1 MPAPGGEEGE
11 GWGRTVRAGLPSV
24 CVWGG
29 LNGPPPNSVT
39 QKPASLSRPILGGPG
54 GPQEVVNPPQPG
66 GARGMLE
73 TVWMAAQPLGDGAA
87 RMLGDREQGL
97 RQIRSLTGPGETDC
111 TFLMR

>member
-1 MPAPGGEEGE
+1 MGQDSK
-11 GWGRTVRAGLPSV
+11 GRTPLGV
-24 CVWGG
+24 CMGG